1 MSTFSIAASKLAYV
15 LSAESSAWNASGAK
29 QGVYGAGSTPRVGA
43 ILFSGLRSIDWRS
56 QSISRI
62 TLDFA
67 WTKSG
72 ASVVKTIGL
81 SCGTQQSIIGTGAD
95 MLGDR
100 IGEFVTN
107 GKAYGTETTNVFDA
121 ATNPAT
127 FAGLV
132 SWLQDSDS
140 PILVLYMD
148 EANPYSKYSEN
159 YVSANAATIT
169 VEYEPAGSGGTLDKT
184 RVNAGDT
191 VTLTINPFSSDGVVT
206 HSVAWNFGQ
215 ATSDSVAL
223 GDALTASFTVPMD
236 WLYQI
241 PNATG
246 GTAKCMLT
254 TYVDGVEKATRAI
267 RFTVDVPADIVPTFD
282 AVIEPHTTSGD
293 YYALLGGATICA
305 DNARS
310 QYGATIT
317 AYRITGSEG
326 VSTASAAVDT
336 PIFQEHGEHR
346 YTLTVV
352 DSRGRATTKELSI
365 DVHAVG
371 KPRIEAFSVRR
382 YSSMVN
388 DDGETVYTDSFV
400 GNHVWVSLS
409 ASIDTAGGNN
419 AASAYI
425 VYSGARIPLE
435 WAAGAATIARID
447 DRNIITALVP
457 LNSAYS
463 FTLYVADRLNEI
475 TAFARVEK
483 SWTQLHLAGSG
494 FGAAFGGFSTATEAA
509 PELRSY
515 WPVYGSDGFLIDG
528 FVEAIFDELISPFV
542 PDAVLPP
549 KVLRAGRM
557 VQISGAFS
565 ASSAVS
571 GSANELLILTL
582 PRAYWPARDVYQI
595 CQGGTT
601 RIWLLHVSTTGQV
614 TFSRYH
620 YSSGYDSLSAG
631 TQLLLNAAW
640 IAADNP
646 VEVPDDDTELTYV
659 TYPAAAMTSN
669 SSQSCVASASSVYS
683 SSFPVYYAFDYER
696 ELAWAAES
704 DDAAPWIQ
712 LQLPQALRKISVKVY
727 SWDTTN
733 KYKGDPVSGT
743 LMGSADGVGW
753 TQIGSYSGWSE
764 GTDGLLGEIVCD
776 NTEAYSY
783 VRLNIASY
791 TSGAAYAAVGYMT
804 VTGGIPAE
812 GEETVG
818 LTVDVTGSA
827 QITGTTFTVDSDG
840 NASIDPAYLHVNA
853 DGSATIG

>member
-1 MSTFSIAASKLAYV
+1 MSTYTIAASKLAYV
-15 LSAESSAWNASGAK
+15 MSAESSAWNASGAK

-43 ILFSGLRSIDWRS
+43 ILFDGLRSIDWRS
-56 QSISRI
+56 QSISKI

-100 IGEFVTN
+100 IGEFATS
-107 GKAYGTETTNVFDA
+107 GKAYGTETTNIFDA

-127 FAGLV
+127 FSGLV
-132 SWLQDSDS
+132 NWLQNSES
-140 PILVLYMD
+140 PVLVLYMD

-184 RVNAGDT
+184 RLNAGET
-191 VTLTINPFSSDGVVT
+191 VTLAISPLASDGVVT
-206 HSVAWNFGQ
+206 HSVAWSLEQ

-246 GTAKCMLT
+246 GTAKCLLT

-282 AVIEPHTTSGD
+282 AVIEPHTTSRD
-293 YYALLGGATICA
+293 YYALLGGANIRA
-305 DNARS
+305 DNA
-310 QYGATIT
+310 QGHYGATIT

-346 YTLTVV
+346 YALTVV
-352 DSRGRATTKELSI
+352 DSRGRTTTKELSI

-382 YSSMVN
+382 YSAIVN
-388 DDGETVYTDSFV
+388 DDGETVYQDSFV
-400 GNHVWVSLS
+400 GGNVWVTLS

-419 AASAYI
+419 TPTAYI
-425 VYSGARIPLE
+425 EYDATARASMRIPLA
-435 WAAGAATIARID
+435 WDAGAATITRTD
-447 DRNIITALVP
+447 DRTIITAQVP

-463 FTLYVADRLNEI
+463 FTLHVADLLNEV
-475 TAFARVEK
+475 TAGARVEK
-483 SWTQLHLAGSG
+483 SSSILHLAGSG
-494 FGAAFGGFSTATEAA
+494 FGAAFGGFSTATEDA
-509 PELRSY
+509 PEVRTY
-515 WPVYGSDGFLIDG
+515 WPLFGSDGFQIDG
-528 FVEAIFDELISPFV
+528 ITEETFDALASPFHS
-542 PDAVLPP
+542 DAANPP

-557 VQISGAFS
+557 VQITGACS
-565 ASSAVS
+565 ASSSIS
-571 GSANELLILTL
+571 GSISEHAILTL
-582 PRAYWPARDVYQI
+582 PRAYWPARDVYQV

-601 RIWLLHVSTTGQV
+601 RIWLMHVSATGQV

-620 YSSGYDSLSAG
+620 YGSGYESLSAG
-631 TQLLLNAAW
+631 TQLLLGASW
-640 IAADNP
+640 IAMDSP
-646 VEVPDDDTELTYV
+646 VEKPDDGDDTDLTYI

-669 SSQSCVASASSVYS
+669 SSQNCVASASSVYS
-683 SSFPVYYAFDYER
+683 ASSFPVYYAFDNER
-696 ELAWAAES
+696 KVAWAAKS

-712 LQLPQALRKISVKVY
+712 LQMPQALKKISVKVY

-733 KYKGDPVSGT
+733 KYKGDPISGT
-743 LMGSADGVGW
+743 VMGSNDGALW
-753 TQIGSYSGWSE
+753 TTIGTYSGWAAGS
-764 GTDGLLGEIVCD
+764 GGLLGEVICD
-776 NTEAYSY
+776 NSEAYSY
-783 VRLNIASY
+783 VRLNIAGY
-791 TSGAAYAAVGYMT
+791 TGGAAYVSIGYMT
-804 VTGGIPAE
+804 VTGGVPVE
-812 GEETVG
+812 
-818 LTVDVTGSA
+818 
-827 QITGTTFTVDSDG
+827 
-840 NASIDPAYLHVNA
+840 
-853 DGSATIG
+853 